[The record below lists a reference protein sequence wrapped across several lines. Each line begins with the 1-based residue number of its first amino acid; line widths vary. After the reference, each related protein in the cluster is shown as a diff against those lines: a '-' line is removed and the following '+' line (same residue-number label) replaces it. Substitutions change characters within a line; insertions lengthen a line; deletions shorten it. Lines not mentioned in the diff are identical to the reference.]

1 MLNKQLFDKARNV
14 VLRMIMKGMV
24 KKQVQR
30 HMNIWKGMID
40 IIVLGRILLIEILFD
55 IIILYLT
62 FILII
67 EFVRHKTDIRIPP
80 SLSSECNLF
89 QNSNETS
96 ISLLND
102 SEMYKFSVTN
112 EHQNSKNIR
121 QDVNNTYDSLI
132 QMNKNQSHNS
142 SRFTE
147 KDKYIREQRKIY
159 QDNLNKQNAAHM
171 IAYNFLIL
179 KK

>member
-1 MLNKQLFDKARNV
+1 
-14 VLRMIMKGMV
+14 
-24 KKQVQR
+24 
-30 HMNIWKGMID
+30 
-40 IIVLGRILLIEILFD
+40 
-55 IIILYLT
+55 
-62 FILII
+62 
-67 EFVRHKTDIRIPP
+67 
-80 SLSSECNLF
+80 
-89 QNSNETS
+89 
-96 ISLLND
+96 
-102 SEMYKFSVTN
+102 MYKFSVTN

-179 KK
+179 KKWVFFPPNINL